1 MAASAAPSA
10 TAPGT
15 RTASRV
21 GRTSGMISQGGGSC
35 EGERGPALSSLVER
49 VRDRLQILGGQ
60 EAERLLSAHRRA
72 RVTRQEGPHLG
83 PFDTAVAR
91 GYSDIR

>member
-1 MAASAAPSA
+1 
-10 TAPGT
+10 
-15 RTASRV
+15 
-21 GRTSGMISQGGGSC
+21 
-35 EGERGPALSSLVER
+35 
-49 VRDRLQILGGQ
+49 VRDRLQVLGG
-60 EAERLLSAHRRA
+60 EETERSLSAHRRA

>member
-15 RTASRV
+15 RTASSV
-21 GRTSGMISQGGGSC
+21 GRTSGMISQGGGPASASA
-35 EGERGPALSSLVER
+35 GPALSSLVER
-49 VRDRLQILGGQ
+49 VRDRLQILGG
-60 EAERLLSAHRRA
+60 EETERSLSAHRRA
-72 RVTRQEGPHLG
+72 RVARQEGPHLG
-83 PFDTAVAR
+83 PFDAAVAR